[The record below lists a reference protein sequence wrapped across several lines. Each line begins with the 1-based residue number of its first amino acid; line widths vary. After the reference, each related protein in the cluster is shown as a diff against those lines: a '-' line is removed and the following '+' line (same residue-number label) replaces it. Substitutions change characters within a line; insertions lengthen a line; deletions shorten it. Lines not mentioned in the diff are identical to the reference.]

1 MGLNS
6 LWPAALPL
14 AGFWLPPSAT
24 KPYSLRKQ
32 TPRRAF
38 SLTPGHTY
46 RHPTPKDRV
55 LPGWL
60 LGSSTIAAFQKLAV
74 VCRSW
79 AIGLS
84 GDSRGMEE
92 LLGAGMGRTLPL
104 KWRVSRLFFLTLR
117 LK

>member
-1 MGLNS
+1 MAVTLSLAGL
-6 LWPAALPL
+6 WLPL
-14 AGFWLPPSAT
+14 SAT
-24 KPYSLRKQ
+24 KPCRLRKQ
-32 TPRRAF
+32 APRQAF
-38 SLTPGHTY
+38 SLTPVHMY

-60 LGSSTIAAFQKLAV
+60 LGSSTIAFQKLALM
-74 VCRSW
+74 CRSCT
-79 AIGLS
+79 IGLS
-84 GDSRGMEE
+84 GDSQGMGE